1 MYEMSTRFERDLGK
15 YHTPLKWHP
24 MHVALCV
31 GVLTIVTLNL
41 NWGPML
47 CSSFNDVLNPLVTFF
62 LHVHG
67 LVVAIVVGMDGFK
80 KTTIIYKR
88 KKPEIVGKSLS

>member
-1 MYEMSTRFERDLGK
+1 MYEMSTRFERDLWK

-31 GVLTIVTLNL
+31 GVQTIVTLNL

-47 CSSFNDVLNPLVTFF
+47 CSSFNEVLNPLVTFF
-62 LHVHG
+62 LHVYG

-80 KTTIIYKR
+80 KQ
-88 KKPEIVGKSLS
+88 